1 MEAVYAPS
9 WARRDRRER
18 LSLCF
23 WLTGILRR
31 FALNGGS
38 MKWQQHHKLRASAD
52 HAADFDAPV
61 VVFHDAPGERKAKAS
76 AVALGSV
83 ERPENIGQML
93 GSDTAAGVAD
103 RDGGIAVLGR
113 ECHAH
118 CAGALHCLDR
128 IQEKVQKHLVDLV
141 AIVL

>member
-38 MKWQQHHKLRASAD
+38 MKRQQHPKLRASAD
-52 HAADFDAPV
+52 HAADFDAPLV
-61 VVFHDAPGERKAKAS
+61 GFPDAPGEGKAKAS
-76 AVALGSV
+76 AVAPWSGEKPEKIWEMVGSA
-83 ERPENIGQML
+83 
-93 GSDTAAGVAD
+93 TAAGVAD
-103 RDGGIAVLGR
+103 P
-113 ECHAH
+113 
-118 CAGALHCLDR
+118 
-128 IQEKVQKHLVDLV
+128 
-141 AIVL
+141 